1 MYSMIC
7 RWLITLTIWLLPICS
22 VVAQRG
28 NVASLSL
35 DSGAE
40 GRYLLVFS
48 LGDLSILEEESGYSS
63 LRADGMF
70 FGAGMVG
77 RPDLPTMSTLLRLP
91 HGSRLS
97 LNDIQGEE
105 TFLDN
110 VFPNDRPLRPVV
122 AAWVKDA
129 EFPGYHPD
137 KDIYRRNEWYRGGDA
152 VELVPLGTMGHDDVY
167 RLTVRPVAYN
177 PVRGSLSLYQSL
189 TATLSVSLPIRTA
202 NPLGLP
208 MRYMIVAPT
217 DFVEGLQPFVQWKRS
232 EGFAVTEIYSDTNSR
247 EVVQTLIDS
256 YWTIDGQTP
265 DYLLIV
271 GDAEQIHP
279 YDGTTHPIGLGGH
292 VTDLYYAEH
301 TGDYLPDAMV
311 GRWPVADTAALR
323 AVVEKTLR
331 YEKCVGLDTVALNR
345 VLLVAGLE
353 GTEPAPVTTN
363 GQVYYAANRF
373 SWAVP
378 EIDTICYRNPESNA
392 LRADILDDIADGAS
406 MVNYTAHCSINGW
419 SHPAVNFDDIETHD
433 SSIPLFYINNCCLSN
448 AFDENCFGER
458 LLRKPQGGGVA
469 VIGATNST
477 LWNEDYYW
485 SVGPKYPFS
494 IQPEYDSL
502 LLGAFDIWTDALHS
516 GSHREG
522 ITAGAIMTSGN
533 MAVSTFGSPY
543 DKFYWE
549 IYTLLGDPSLRPY
562 VGTPHELYVSVCD
575 SIPVGSTEMFVSGSP
590 GAKVSVVQG
599 NKLLAMTTLD
609 ENGSRHVSLFM
620 PVVDTLP
627 ILVTAIESQ
636 AIPAIDTAWPALPQ
650 GLAMTLD
657 DVVASDTTVDFSL
670 VNLCND
676 TIFDLTISLLPTID
690 DTMQANF
697 TATAYHVDTL
707 LPHQQLPL
715 HIGIDIVRWAPMWKG
730 ILKAEQQHGLVD
742 SCMLNVSHLL
752 SDTPPTMTFVLLNTD
767 STVAATIEPNTS
779 YVLQTLIEGH
789 YDSIDVTV
797 ISLPTGDT
805 LVSPFFT
812 PDTIT
817 HLHIKGDVKRGSY
830 SRHYDQWLVAGARSD
845 SFEDGAESY
854 PWTSGTM
861 RSWLPDSNV
870 SHSGGFSLRS
880 AQIEWRQT
888 SDLLLDLYL
897 PAEDSISFW
906 LKVSSEYNAD
916 FLIFAIDGMQQGK
929 WSGGVDWRQRAYALS
944 AGHHT
949 LRWRYVKDDSGDVG
963 SDCAWIDDVRLP
975 MALWDS
981 AYGWFG
987 TIPDTNEPMGLI
999 IPDDDVV
1006 HIYPNPNAGLLYIAT
1021 DTPAEVQLTDMLGR
1035 VVMTMETCCSTAVDI
1050 SYLSAGIYIV
1060 TTRRGGVTHHTK
1072 LNKL

>member
-1 MYSMIC
+1 
-7 RWLITLTIWLLPICS
+7 
-22 VVAQRG
+22 VAQRG
-28 NVASLSL
+28 NGASLSL

-110 VFPNDRPLRPVV
+110 GFSNDRPLRPVV

-177 PVRGSLSLYQSL
+177 PVCGSLSLYQSL

-208 MRYMIVAPT
+208 SRYMIVAPT

-247 EVVQTLIDS
+247 EVVQTLIDA

-271 GDAEQIHP
+271 GDAEQIQP

-363 GQVYYAANRF
+363 GQVNYAADRL
-373 SWAVP
+373 SWALP
-378 EIDTICYRNPESNA
+378 TLDTICYRNPESDT
-392 LRADILDDIADGAS
+392 LRGDILEDIAEGAAL
-406 MVNYTAHCSINGW
+406 VNYTAHCGINGW
-419 SHPAVNFDDIETHD
+419 SRPAVDFDDIDSLD
-433 SSIPLFYINNCCLSN
+433 SSLPLFYINNCCLSN
-448 AFDENCFGER
+448 AFDGNCFGER
-458 LLRKPQGGGVA
+458 LLRKTQGGGVA
-469 VIGATNST
+469 VVGATNST

-494 IQPEYDSL
+494 LQPERDSL
-502 LLGAFDIWTDALHS
+502 LPGAFDIWADALHDS
-516 GSHREG
+516 SLSAAA
-522 ITAGAIMTSGN
+522 TAGAIMSYGN
-533 MAVSTFGSPY
+533 MAVSAFGSPY
-543 DKFYWE
+543 DIFYWE
-549 IYTLLGDPSLRPY
+549 IYNLLGDPSLRPY
-562 VGTPHELYVSVCD
+562 VGVPQSL
-575 SIPVGSTEMFVSGSP
+575 FVSTYDTVAVGTTSLRVSGTP
-590 GAKVSVVQG
+590 GATISVVQG
-599 NKLLAMTTLD
+599 DRLLAVTTLD
-609 ENGSRHVSLFM
+609 EHRSSEVELYM
-620 PVVDTLP
+620 PVVDSLP
-627 ILVTAIESQ
+627 VIVTATGSQ
-636 AIPAIDTAWPALPQ
+636 AIPAVDTAWPALPQ
-650 GLAMTLD
+650 GPAMTFD
-657 DVVASDTTVDFSL
+657 GVSAADTTVDMTL
-670 VNLCND
+670 VNLGND
-676 TIFDLTISLLPTID
+676 TIFNVTVGLYPDDDID
-690 DTMQANF
+690 SIETQHATF
-697 TATAYHVDTL
+697 TATIHQIDTL
-707 LPHQQLPL
+707 LPHQHLPL
-715 HIGIDIVRWAPMWKG
+715 HIGIDILSWAPTWRG
-730 ILKAEQQHGLVD
+730 TLKAEQQDGLAD
-742 SCMLNVSHLL
+742 SCTLNMAHLL
-752 SDTPPTMTFVLLNTD
+752 ADTPPVLTFALLNAD
-767 STVAATIEPNTS
+767 STQADVLEPGTT
-779 YVLQTLIEGH
+779 YILQTLTDGLC
-789 YDSIDVTV
+789 DSMGVTV
-797 ISLPTGDT
+797 TALPTGDT

-812 PDTIT
+812 PDTLT
-817 HLHIKGDVKRGSY
+817 HLHIEGDVARGYY
-830 SRHYDQWLVAGARSD
+830 SRHYDQWLVAGARND
-845 SFEDGAESY
+845 SFEEGADSY
-854 PWTSGTM
+854 PWNRGTLRPWVQDSSVSRSG
-861 RSWLPDSNV
+861 SL
-870 SHSGGFSLRS
+870 SLRS
-880 AQIEWRQT
+880 APVEWRQT
-888 SDLLLDLYL
+888 SDLLLDVYL
-897 PAEDSISFW
+897 PVDDSISFW

-916 FLIFAIDGMQQGK
+916 FLIFTIDGVQHGR
-929 WSGGVDWRQRAYALS
+929 WSGGVDWRRRAYAIS

-949 LRWRYVKDDSGDVG
+949 LRWRYVKDDSGNVG
-963 SDCAWIDDVRLP
+963 SDCAWIDDVHLP

-981 AYGWFG
+981 PYGWFG
-987 TIPDTNEPMGLI
+987 TITDTNDPVGLSML
-999 IPDDDVV
+999 DADAVRL
-1006 HIYPNPNAGLLYIAT
+1006 YPNPTAGLLYIAT
-1021 DTPAEVQLTDMLGR
+1021 DTPADVQLTDMLGR
-1035 VVMTMETCCSTAVDI
+1035 RIMTIEACRSTALDI
-1050 SYLSAGIYIV
+1050 RHLPSGVYIV
-1060 TTRRGGVTHHTK
+1060 TTRCGGVTHHSKLTK
-1072 LNKL
+1072 GNF